1 NEREVFTKPDIRA
14 LFKQFTLVQL
24 YTDEVPDDFYSSELR
39 AQFAGKT
46 DRQQSDARQ
55 VNLPF
60 QREVFGTEQLPLY
73 VILEPLLD
81 GKIRVVARY
90 DEGKINDV
98 EGFARFLKTPF
109 AEEGGAQAKR

>member
-1 NEREVFTKPDIRA
+1 LNEREVFSRPEIKA
-14 LFKQFTLVQL
+14 LFKPFTLVQL
-24 YTDEVPDDFYSSELR
+24 YTDEVPDEFYSSELR

-46 DRQQSDARQ
+46 NRQQEDARQ

-73 VILEPLLD
+73 VIMEPLLD
-81 GKIRVVARY
+81 GKIRVIDRY

-98 EGFARFLKTPF
+98 DRFAQFLKKPF
-109 AEEGGAQAKR
+109 AAEGGG